1 MRKTLVL
8 GMLAVFTLLLASPDI
23 SAKKRRRDDAPAHN
37 LPFNKKLDFANEL
50 FASGSFYNAI
60 EFYEE
65 LRSEQPLNPYV
76 NYMLAESYHRTRNYP
91 MAATNYRRAYETAP
105 QEFNDARFKMAMM
118 YKQAGDYKTSRKI
131 FMDYIQD
138 KQEKNKKLKKLAEI
152 HLQGIDL
159 AEKSLGNQGNYYIKN
174 AGPNINKAY
183 TEFSPIPIGD
193 SVLVFSSIR
202 KDNEI
207 NIDQEERGDYV
218 SKLYMSD
225 KKKYTDTR
233 DSFLVPYEFYA
244 GIFNDDRYHVGNPSF
259 APDGTKFYFTK
270 CRETDTFN
278 IDCSIFASDFSE
290 GQWGKSYKLPETINL
305 PNSSNTHPNLV
316 KIGKKTVMFFS
327 SNRDKQAQGGYDIWA
342 SVIND
347 KGKYSRPQNLG
358 KKINTI
364 ADEVTP
370 YYDTEKG
377 VLYFSSDGL
386 ENMGG
391 FDVFEA
397 IGGPTRYTEVHNM
410 GAPINS
416 PADDIYYAT
425 DPDASGNAWMVS
437 NRLGSVALKSPT
449 CCDDIWRV
457 WVAPEFRVRGKV
469 YDKETK
475 QLLNEVAV
483 QMSNQDG
490 SITESANSSKGDFD
504 FEIPIS
510 NQYAITV
517 NKEGYMPATEYVS
530 TLEKT
535 VRDQGEI
542 YTRDFYLEKMPEVL
556 DIKLLYY
563 DFDDERLRQG
573 THPELNEIAA
583 FMTKYPFVQLD
594 IISHTDELGTKAYNQ
609 NLSERRSNSV
619 KSYLENKGV
628 EGSRLNA
635 FGKGESEPMVKSNGS
650 AEDRQMNRRTEF
662 WVRGEVPGVR
672 VVYER
677 NQPDYIDRGKRRK
690 RDTEVN
696 KNIDPDGN
704 EIQNKDDDGNI
715 EDGESPDNTEPNKT
729 PDQQIDPD
737 EEIDPF
743 N

>member
-1 MRKTLVL
+1 MRKTLVFSL
-8 GMLAVFTLLLASPDI
+8 LSVFIIIFSAPDL
-23 SAKKRRRDDAPAHN
+23 SAKKRRRDDGPAHN
-37 LPFNKKLDFANEL
+37 LPFDKKLDFANEL

-65 LRSEQPLNPYV
+65 LRSEQPINPYV

-105 QEFNDARFKMAMM
+105 EEFKDARFKMAMM
-118 YKQAGDYKTSRKI
+118 YKQAGEYETSRKI
-131 FMDYIQD
+131 FMDFIQD
-138 KQEKNKKLKKLAEI
+138 KTVKNKKLKKLAEVHI
-152 HLQGIDL
+152 QGIDL
-159 AEKSLGNQGNYYIKN
+159 AEKSLSNQGSYYVKN

-183 TEFSPIPIGD
+183 TELSPMPLGD
-193 SVLVFSSIR
+193 SILVFSSIR
-202 KDNEI
+202 KETEI
-207 NIDQEERGDYV
+207 NIDQEYRGDYV

-225 KKKYTDTR
+225 KKKYTDIR
-233 DSFLVPYEFYA
+233 DSFMVPYEFYG

-259 APDGTKFYFTK
+259 SPNGTKFYFTK

-278 IDCSIFASDFSE
+278 IDCSIFVSDFSE
-290 GQWGKSYKLPETINL
+290 GQWGRAYKLPETINM
-305 PNSSNTHPNLV
+305 PNTSSTHPNVV
-316 KIGKKTVMFFS
+316 KIGKKEVMFFS
-327 SNRDKQAQGGYDIWA
+327 SDRPKQAQGGYDIWV
-342 SVIND
+342 SVID
-347 KGKYSRPQNLG
+347 AKGKYSRPQNLG

-364 ADEVTP
+364 GDEVTP
-370 YYDTEKG
+370 YYDVEKG

-410 GAPINS
+410 GAPINTS
-416 PADDIYYAT
+416 ADDIYYAS
-425 DPDASGNAWMVS
+425 DPDGSGNAWMVS
-437 NRLGSVALKSPT
+437 NRMGSVALKSPT

-457 WVAPEFRVRGKV
+457 WIAPEFRVKGNV
-469 YDKETK
+469 FDKETK
-475 QLLNEVAV
+475 QKLGEVAI

-490 SITESANSSKGDFD
+490 SITETANSSEGQYN

-510 NQYAITV
+510 NQYAITA

-530 TLEKT
+530 TLDKSVT
-535 VRDQGEI
+535 DRGET
-542 YTRDFYLEKMPEVL
+542 YMRDFYLEKMPEVL

-563 DFDDERLRQG
+563 DFDDARLRNG

-583 FMTKYPFVQLD
+583 FMNKYPFVKLD

-609 NLSERRSNSV
+609 TLSEKRSNSV
-619 KSYLENKGV
+619 KTYLEGQGV
-628 EGSRLNA
+628 SGSRLNA
-635 FGKGESEPMVKSNGS
+635 FGKGETEPMVKSNGG

-662 WVRGEVPGVR
+662 WVHGEVPGVR

-696 KNIDPDGN
+696 KNIDADGN
-704 EIQNKDDDGNI
+704 TIDNSNQDNGTIDG
-715 EDGESPDNTEPNKT
+715 PDT
-729 PDQQIDPD
+729 PE

>member
-1 MRKTLVL
+1 MRKILVL
-8 GMLAVFTLLLASPDI
+8 GLLSALLLVFVAPDM
-23 SAKKRRRDDAPAHN
+23 SAKRRKRDDGPAHN
-37 LPFNKKLDFANEL
+37 LPFPKKLEFANEL

-65 LRSEQPLNPYV
+65 LRSEQPINPYV

-91 MAATNYRRAYETAP
+91 MAAMNYRRAYETAP
-105 QEFNDARFKMAMM
+105 EEFSDARFKMALM
-118 YKQAGDYKTSRKI
+118 YKQAGDYKTARGI
-131 FMDYIQD
+131 FMDVIND
-138 KQEKNKKLKKLAEI
+138 KTVKNKKLKQLAETHI
-152 HLQGIDL
+152 QGIDL
-159 AEKSLGNQGNYYIKN
+159 AEKSLGNQGSYYVKN

-183 TEFSPIPIGD
+183 TEFSPIPLGD
-193 SVLVFSSIR
+193 SILVYSSIR
-202 KDNEI
+202 KETEI
-207 NIDQEERGDYV
+207 NIDQVERGDYV

-225 KKKYTDTR
+225 KKKYTDVR
-233 DSFLVPYEFYA
+233 DSFMVPYEFYG

-259 APDGTKFYFTK
+259 SPTGTKFYFTK
-270 CRETDTFN
+270 CRESDTFN
-278 IDCSIFASDFSE
+278 IDCSIYVSDFSQGE
-290 GQWGKSYKLPETINL
+290 WGRAYKLPETINM
-305 PNSSNTHPNLV
+305 PNTSNTHPNVV
-316 KIGKKTVMFFS
+316 KIGKKEVLFFS
-327 SNRDKQAQGGYDIWA
+327 SDRPKQAQGGYDIWV
-342 SVIND
+342 SVID
-347 KGKYSRPQNLG
+347 AKGKYSRPQNLG

-364 ADEVTP
+364 GDEVTP

-397 IGGPTRYTEVHNM
+397 LGGPTRYSEVHNM
-410 GAPINS
+410 GAPINTS
-416 PADDIYYAT
+416 ADDLYYAT
-425 DPDASGNAWMVS
+425 DGDGSGNAWMVS

-457 WVAPEFRVRGKV
+457 WVAPEFRVKGNV
-469 YDKETK
+469 YDKTTQQK
-475 QLLNEVAV
+475 LGEVAI

-490 SITESANSSKGDFD
+490 TITETSNSTTGNYD

-510 NQYAITV
+510 NQFAITA

-535 VRDQGEI
+535 VRDRGET
-542 YTRDFYLEKMPEVL
+542 YTRDFYLEKMPEIL

-563 DFDDERLRQG
+563 DFDDERLRNG

-583 FMTKYPFVQLD
+583 FMTKYPFVKLD

-609 NLSERRSNSV
+609 KLSERRSNSV
-619 KSYLENKGV
+619 KQYLESKGV
-628 EGSRLNA
+628 QGSRLITI
-635 FGKGESEPMVKSNGS
+635 GKGETEPMVKSNGG

-662 WVRGEVPGVR
+662 WVHGEVPGVR

-677 NQPDYIDRGKRRK
+677 NQPEYIDRGKRRK

-704 EIQNKDDDGNI
+704 TIDNTDGNQ
-715 EDGESPDNTEPNKT
+715 DSDQLDN
-729 PDQQIDPD
+729 PDQ
-737 EEIDPF
+737 EEVIDPF